1 MVYFSISEVI
11 DKAWE
16 LTKKFGLVLIVVY
29 FVLEL
34 IQYVIGQLFTP
45 AIDQNAL
52 SAAISEQD
60 WKTIMEMY
68 YSNPTGTIL
77 GSIIGAIITLG
88 FMNCVLQMAKGKA
101 DSVSFDFWKQDVMVY
116 VNYVVVSIIVKILTY
131 LGLLLCIVPGIYISA
146 RFDFAEI
153 CAIDHPEKG
162 IMGCLSYSWKMTE
175 GNAMNIMGLIIVQL
189 FILAIGI
196 AMCCIGILPAAVIVA
211 FADVVAYL
219 ILSNYFNESEKTDF
233 VEAE

>member
-1 MVYFSISEVI
+1 M
-11 DKAWE
+11 
-16 LTKKFGLVLIVVY
+16 IVVY

-34 IQYVIGQLFTP
+34 IQYVIGQMFAP
-45 AIDQNAL
+45 PIDQNAL

-77 GSIIGAIITLG
+77 GFIIGAIITLG
-88 FMNCVLQMAKGKA
+88 FINCVLQMAKGKA

-131 LGLLLCIVPGIYISA
+131 LGVLLCIIPGLYIDA
-146 RFDFAEI
+146 RLQFATI
-153 CAIDHPEKG
+153 RAIDHPEEG

-175 GNAMNIMGLIIVQL
+175 GNALKIMGLLIVQI
-189 FILAIGI
+189 FILAIGL
-196 AMCCIGILPAAVIVA
+196 AMCCIGLLPAAVIVA
-211 FADVVAYL
+211 FSDVVAYL
-219 ILSNYFNESEKTDF
+219 ILSNYFNESEKVDID
-233 VEAE
+233 